1 LHNEN
6 LFIPRALARLLHI
19 EPLAISCLV
28 LGKMAPEWEIK
39 ARAHQ
44 CARSEKPF
52 VDGAIIYTLLYR
64 DRDGFRRED
73 ISEQAWLE
81 IKDHAKPFS
90 FWKSRYEAPAP
101 AAPEPVPRESG
112 EALLRKLLR
121 EDRPDQSN
129 ARYVLSIMLERK
141 KILRQVDVREN
152 AAEKFLIYEHA
163 RTGELFIIEDPRL
176 KLDQLD
182 SMQREVYAL
191 LASESQMQQSQQ

>member
-1 LHNEN
+1 
-6 LFIPRALARLLHI
+6 
-19 EPLAISCLV
+19 
-28 LGKMAPEWEIK
+28 MAPEWEIK